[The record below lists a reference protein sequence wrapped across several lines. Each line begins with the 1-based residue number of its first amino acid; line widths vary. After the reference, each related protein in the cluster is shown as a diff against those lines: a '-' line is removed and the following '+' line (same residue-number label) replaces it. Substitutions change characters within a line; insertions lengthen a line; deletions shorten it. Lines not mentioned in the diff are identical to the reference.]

1 MIRCDTVQLGN
12 KNIKTLPIQ
21 CEECM
26 SIFFSIAEINI
37 KWLPPSPSSWPSMSA
52 SRPQRFMNVGMQ
64 WTSPHWSP
72 LRPPPTDHNCVTD
85 ISIKWRDFAHL
96 WITFTFIYYLKVAFT
111 FIFTITMRC
120 TLHCAPS
127 ITRVT
132 FGQLWITF
140 TFKIY
145 YFHFHNILLSQWITF
160 TFTFI
165 LATHFIAKCTIDY
178 WLQGLLDPPLDV
190 LDYRTICTHLT
201 SMYTNHQ

>member
-1 MIRCDTVQLGN
+1 MA
-12 KNIKTLPIQ
+12 IQ

-26 SIFFSIAEINI
+26 SIFFSIAEIHI

-111 FIFTITMRC
+111 FILTITMHC

-145 YFHFHNILLSQWITF
+145 YFHNILLSLSSSPSHCIV
-160 TFTFI
+160 
-165 LATHFIAKCTIDY
+165 HCTVY
-178 WLQGLLDPPLDV
+178 LQPQGLLLV
-190 LDYRTICTHLT
+190 NCGLL
-201 SMYTNHQ
+201 SL